1 MKPTI
6 RTNLK
11 RRTPTF
17 TLLAL
22 LLLLGCGTIGAPQPP
37 SANIPQA
44 VTDLKATR
52 KGDAVTLSWTP
63 PQQTTDGA
71 SVHKPGK
78 MIVRRTITENPKP
91 TVVAELPLPPA
102 HRSEEA
108 QPVSAK
114 DSLTPLVTT
123 PSGDFATYTVEV
135 WNNSGK
141 SAGPSNSIS
150 VPLVPVPAPPK
161 DVRVGVV
168 AAGVSITWNQAW
180 PPQNRT
186 GLAVQYAYRI
196 LRQQDGS
203 KQPPVLVQQLNAGNA
218 AAMVIDR
225 GIEWEKHYEYWVI
238 PVTLWRIGDQQNGEV
253 EGDES
258 EHVPIFTKDV
268 FPPAVP
274 SGLQAIFSQVGQQSF
289 IDLTWIPNSDS
300 DLAGYNV
307 YRRTENAQPVKI
319 NSELVKT
326 PAFRDTNVQPGMKYL
341 YSVSAVDLRNNE
353 SGRSPE
359 ASESVPQ
366 Q

>member
-1 MKPTI
+1 MPRRGSTQ
-6 RTNLK
+6 RELK
-11 RRTPTF
+11 SLV
-17 TLLAL
+17 TLVL
-22 LLLLGCGTIGAPQPP
+22 LSLLGCGTIGAPQPP

-44 VTDLKATR
+44 VTDLRTAR
-52 KGDAVTLSWTP
+52 KGDTITLSWTP
-63 PQQTTDGA
+63 PEQTTDGA
-71 SVHKPGK
+71 LVHKPGK
-78 MIVRRTITENPKP
+78 MIVRRTITENPTP
-91 TVVAELPLPPA
+91 TVVGELPVPPA
-102 HRSEEA
+102 RKSENA
-108 QPVSAK
+108 QPVSIK
-114 DSLTPLVTT
+114 DSLTPLITAA
-123 PSGDFATYTVEV
+123 SGDFATYTVEV

-141 SAGPSNSIS
+141 GAGPSNAVA

-161 DVRVGVV
+161 DVQLGVV
-168 AAGVSITWNQAW
+168 AAGVSITWNQTW
-180 PPQNRT
+180 PPQNKT

-196 LRQQDGS
+196 MRRQEGS
-203 KQPPVLVQQLNAGNA
+203 NQSPVLVQQLNATNS

-225 GIEWEKHYEYWVI
+225 TIEWEKHYEYWVT
-238 PVTLWRIGDQQNGEV
+238 PVTLWRNGDQQNGEV
-253 EGDES
+253 EGDDS
-258 EHVPIFTKDV
+258 LHVSVFTHDV

-307 YRRTENAQPVKI
+307 YRRTENSQPVKI
-319 NSELVKT
+319 NNELIKT
-326 PAFRDTNVQPGMKYL
+326 PAFRDTNVQPGMKYF